1 METRKIPFEI
11 WRQPDETTC
20 GPTCLH
26 AIYNHYGDTIDLPKL
41 VSEVTQLSGG
51 GTYAIHLANHA
62 LKRGYPVRLY
72 SYNMQVFDP
81 TWFQQGVNI
90 QQKLQAR
97 REFMKSPDLKG
108 AADAYLQFLRLG
120 GELRWRDLTPSLI
133 RKYISRGVP
142 ILTGLSATY
151 LYQSPRESIVN
162 QDYDDVRGE
171 PTGHFVVLTGY
182 DAEER
187 NVLIADPYP
196 VAEGHKYAVNID
208 RVLCSILLGVLTYDA
223 NLVIIGSRE
232 AHRNEFSGVTQRPTG
247 IVRRR

>member
-1 METRKIPFEI
+1 METRRIPFEI
-11 WRQPDETTC
+11 WRQPNETTC

-26 AIYNHYGDTIDLPKL
+26 AIYNHYGDTIDLEKL
-41 VSEVTQLSGG
+41 ITEIIMLSGG

-81 TWFQQGVNI
+81 TWFQPGI
-90 QQKLQAR
+90 DLSLKLRAR
-97 REFMKSPDLKG
+97 REHMRSKDLQG
-108 AADAYLQFLRLG
+108 AVDAYLQFLRLG
-120 GELRWRDLTPSLI
+120 GELRWRDLTPALI

-142 ILTGLSATY
+142 VLTGLSATY
-151 LYQSPRESIVN
+151 LYQSARETPS
-162 QDYDDVRGE
+162 QEYDDVRGE
-171 PTGHFVVLTGY
+171 PSGHFVVLTGY

-187 NVLIADPYP
+187 SVHIADPYP

-223 NLVIIGSRE
+223 NLVIIGRRE
-232 AHRNEFSGVTQRPTG
+232 AHRNEFSGVRQRPEG
-247 IVRRR
+247 VIRRR